1 MWHGGRLPKAQ
12 LNQSIQRKL
21 VNLMTSLQA
30 KLQDDTYFRVMCILQ
45 ENSDLTQ
52 RELAEKLA
60 LSLGELI
67 YCLKALMEKGM
78 VKMENFAN
86 LKNKFGYAYAPTP
99 TGIAEKATI
108 THRFLRRKIDEYEVL
123 KAEIE
128 AFRAEVGEDQANGLR
143 KQVQ

>member
-1 MWHGGRLPKAQ
+1 
-12 LNQSIQRKL
+12 
-21 VNLMTSLQA
+21 MTSLQA

-60 LSLGELI
+60 LSVGGLV

-86 LKNKFGYAYAPTP
+86 LKNKFGYAYALTP
-99 TGIAEKATI
+99 TGIAEKTTI
-108 THRFLRRKIDEYEVL
+108 TNRFLRRKIDEYEVL
-123 KAEIE
+123 KVEIE
-128 AFRAEVGEDQANGLR
+128 AFRVEMGEDQANGLR